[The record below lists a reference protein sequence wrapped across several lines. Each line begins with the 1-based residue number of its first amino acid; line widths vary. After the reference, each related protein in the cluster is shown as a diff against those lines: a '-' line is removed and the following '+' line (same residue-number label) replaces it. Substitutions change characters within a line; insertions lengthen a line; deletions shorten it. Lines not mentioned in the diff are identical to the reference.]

1 MWEQD
6 VFRIHTDVIQCIDST
21 TYSSELS
28 DEVNFGDQTKTHQS
42 EIQSIQYLELLFLVL
57 RVGVTS

>member
-28 DEVNFGDQTKTHQS
+28 DEVHFAQNVDYSAKCEQNS
-42 EIQSIQYLELLFLVL
+42 EN
-57 RVGVTS
+57 

>member
-6 VFRIHTDVIQCIDST
+6 EFRIHTDVIQCIDST

-28 DEVNFGDQTKTHQS
+28 DEVHFGDQTKTHLS
-42 EIQSIQYLELLFLVL
+42 EIL
-57 RVGVTS
+57 RAFISEKKISFE

>member
-28 DEVNFGDQTKTHQS
+28 DEVHFGDQTKTHLS
-42 EIQSIQYLELLFLVL
+42 EIQSIQLNNI
-57 RVGVTS
+57 